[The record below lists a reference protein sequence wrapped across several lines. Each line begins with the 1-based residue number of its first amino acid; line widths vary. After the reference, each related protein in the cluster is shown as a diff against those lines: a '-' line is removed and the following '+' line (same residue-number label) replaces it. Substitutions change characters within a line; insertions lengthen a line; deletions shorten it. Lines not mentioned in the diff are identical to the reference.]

1 MSRVNKYTNKEN
13 EMKNFNFIL
22 KGSNGEWFVKVASGK
37 FTAENDIH
45 TIKGNVNGEDLG
57 LYYIEDG
64 EEIIKDF
71 NNQDVV
77 IEDITLFIEKEL
89 EEQRSEMYEWIHEGG
104 PIPTGNLDWDEVK
117 NYYNF

>member
-1 MSRVNKYTNKEN
+1 
-13 EMKNFNFIL
+13 MKNFNFIL

-37 FTAENDIH
+37 FTAKNDFH

-71 NNQDVV
+71 NNQDGV

-89 EEQRSEMYEWIHEGG
+89 EEKRWLMYEWVKEAGDV
-104 PIPTGNLDWDEVK
+104 DWNKCKDR
-117 NYYNF
+117 YNF